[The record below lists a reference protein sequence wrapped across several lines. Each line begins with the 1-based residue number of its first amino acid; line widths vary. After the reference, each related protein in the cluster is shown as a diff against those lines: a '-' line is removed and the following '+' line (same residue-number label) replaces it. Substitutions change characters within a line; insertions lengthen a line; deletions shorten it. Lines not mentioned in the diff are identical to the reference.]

1 MSDDAR
7 GCIDVIKQSMPPNV
21 YSALD
26 SFVLSAFATAWAIHK
41 RATHEMGSPG
51 FVWTSKTKRGAESEN
66 VWIKIARQQAAQ
78 LASLGDRL
86 GLDPKS
92 RAALK
97 LPDAEQRKSKF
108 AGLLGAGVSPGYRN

>member
-1 MSDDAR
+1 
-7 GCIDVIKQSMPPNV
+7 MPPNV

-86 GLDPKS
+86 GLRPKKS
-92 RAALK
+92 CCAETARCRATQ
-97 LPDAEQRKSKF
+97 EQIRWL
-108 AGLLGAGVSPGYRN
+108 ARRWRVAWLQELNTTCDGETT